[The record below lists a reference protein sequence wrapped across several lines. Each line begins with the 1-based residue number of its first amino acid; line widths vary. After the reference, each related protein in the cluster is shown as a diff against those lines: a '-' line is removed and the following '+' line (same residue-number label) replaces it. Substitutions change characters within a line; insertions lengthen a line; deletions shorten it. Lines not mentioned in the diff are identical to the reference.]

1 MYRHA
6 SLWSINEQMED
17 CMTGRLEDKVAVIT
31 GAASGIG
38 RATVDLFV
46 SEGARVIAAD
56 IQDDKGARMEEDH
69 KGMVRYVR
77 CDVMQEKDI
86 AGAINA
92 AKTHF
97 GRLDVLFNNAGTGG
111 ASDPADAVTAEGF
124 DSVMHLHVRAALFGM
139 KYAVPLMRAAG
150 GGSIISTASVAG
162 IRTGYG
168 PILYSIAKAA
178 IVHMTHAAAA
188 QLGPEK
194 IRVNCICPGLIATNI
209 FAQAFG
215 VPSQL
220 AETRIE
226 AIAESTKGSQP
237 IPRGGRGRDIAE
249 AALYL
254 ASDGSGFVNGHA
266 LVVDGGLTLGATGM
280 AQMAVFAPIVQALGV
295 DLETLAAALQGKP

>member
-1 MYRHA
+1 MVEERMA
-6 SLWSINEQMED
+6 
-17 CMTGRLEDKVAVIT
+17 GRLEGKVAVIT

-38 RATVDLFV
+38 RATVELFV
-46 SEGARVIAAD
+46 AEGARVIAAD

-69 KGMVRYVR
+69 KGKVRYVR

-86 AGAINA
+86 ENA
-92 AKTHF
+92 VNTAKKHF

-111 ASDPADAVTAEGF
+111 ANDPADGVTAEGF
-124 DSVMHLHVRAALFGM
+124 DSVMHLHVRAALLGM
-139 KYAVPLMRAAG
+139 KYAVPMMRAAG

-168 PILYSIAKAA
+168 PVLYSIAKAA
-178 IVHMTHAAAA
+178 IVHMTHATAA
-188 QLGPEK
+188 QLGPEN

-215 VPSQL
+215 LPSQV

-226 AIAESTKGSQP
+226 AIAESTKQSQP
-237 IPRGGRGRDIAE
+237 IPRGGRGSDIAQ

-254 ASDGSGFVNGHA
+254 ASDGSSFVNGHA
-266 LVVDGGLTLGATGM
+266 LVVDGGLTLGATGA

-295 DLETLAAALQGKP
+295 DAETLATLLQGRP

>member
-1 MYRHA
+1 MVNQRV
-6 SLWSINEQMED
+6 WED
-17 CMTGRLEDKVAVIT
+17 FMTGRLEDKVAVIT

-38 RATVDLFV
+38 RATVELFV

-56 IQDDKGARMEEDH
+56 IQDDKGARMEEDQ

-86 AGAINA
+86 AAAINA

-295 DLETLAAALQGKP
+295 DLETLAAALQGRP